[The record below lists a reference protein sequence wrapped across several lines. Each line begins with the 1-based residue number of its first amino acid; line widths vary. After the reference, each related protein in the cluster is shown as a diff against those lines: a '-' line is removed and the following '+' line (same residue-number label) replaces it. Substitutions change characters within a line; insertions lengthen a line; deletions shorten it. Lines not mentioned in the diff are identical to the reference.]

1 MLKRC
6 LTVLIMI
13 GLCSAAQAQTVYVTD
28 TCEAPLRSGK
38 TNAYRIMA
46 SLKSGTPLD
55 LLLTDTESGY
65 SQVMTRKDT
74 QGWIL
79 TRHLIKTPV
88 AKDRLGVIEQKMQQC
103 SQQNSSLQTADAELR
118 EATTRL
124 QNDNQALN
132 ELNNKLADELA
143 YIQQV
148 SGNSL
153 NLNQRN
159 KELIEENQQLKNR
172 TDLLLSELSRIKN
185 DVTNDFFLY
194 GAGTIMLGII
204 LGLFIPSLRP
214 KRKDPGWV

>member
-1 MLKRC
+1 MLKHY
-6 LTVLIMI
+6 LPVLIMI
-13 GLCSAAQAQTVYVTD
+13 GLCSSAQAETVYVTD
-28 TCEAPLRSGK
+28 TCEASLRSGK
-38 TNAYRIMA
+38 TKAYRIMA

-65 SQVMTRKDT
+65 SQVMTRKGT
-74 QGWIL
+74 EGWIL

-88 AKDRLGVIEQKMQQC
+88 ANDRIGAIEQKMQQC
-103 SQQNSSLQTADAELR
+103 LQQKSSLQTTDVELSN
-118 EATTRL
+118 ANTRL

-159 KELIEENQQLKNR
+159 KELIEENQQLKNQA
-172 TDLLLSELSRIKN
+172 DLLLAELSRIKN
-185 DVTNDFFLY
+185 DAKNDFFLY
-194 GAGTIMLGII
+194 GAGTITLGII
-204 LGLFIPSLRP
+204 LGLVIPSLRP